1 MKYKRACLVEPRKFE
16 FFEVDEEPGP
26 GEVMLKI
33 AGCGLCNWEL
43 NFWDGSLNFFG
54 YPHKLGHEFSGEV
67 YKVGPG
73 CKLLKVGDHVSA
85 VSKGFG
91 GFAEYRIAKETEC
104 ELLDDSVN
112 PAFAMGEPQK
122 CIVTVLRAAAPEP
135 GDYGVI
141 LGVGPMGM
149 WCVQGLK
156 SNTLAGLIAVDVD
169 DAKLE
174 MARSFGATHTIN
186 SRKADVAA
194 RIREITKGHMA
205 DFVIEGTGIP
215 ALLNAAQDYL
225 RVGKGR
231 LIMMSSHHD
240 VGTFDFRKAVDK
252 GIEIRIAHPNYSNN
266 ERDDFRRAA
275 ALINNHVFQSEPIVT
290 HVFML
295 SEIQKAF
302 ETLEHKPAGY
312 MKGVVIPD

>member
-1 MKYKRACLVEPRKFE
+1 MTDRIFLWMMVLSLCLSV
-16 FFEVDEEPGP
+16 
-26 GEVMLKI
+26 
-33 AGCGLCNWEL
+33 
-43 NFWDGSLNFFG
+43 
-54 YPHKLGHEFSGEV
+54 FSGN
-67 YKVGPG
+67 G
-73 CKLLKVGDHVSA
+73 
-85 VSKGFG
+85 
-91 GFAEYRIAKETEC
+91 TE
-104 ELLDDSVN
+104 
-112 PAFAMGEPQK
+112 M
-122 CIVTVLRAAAPEP
+122 
-135 GDYGVI
+135 
-141 LGVGPMGM
+141 
-149 WCVQGLK
+149 
-156 SNTLAGLIAVDVD
+156 
-169 DAKLE
+169 
-174 MARSFGATHTIN
+174 
-186 SRKADVAA
+186 
-194 RIREITKGHMA
+194 TK
-205 DFVIEGTGIP
+205 

-231 LIMMSSHHD
+231 LIMMSSQHD